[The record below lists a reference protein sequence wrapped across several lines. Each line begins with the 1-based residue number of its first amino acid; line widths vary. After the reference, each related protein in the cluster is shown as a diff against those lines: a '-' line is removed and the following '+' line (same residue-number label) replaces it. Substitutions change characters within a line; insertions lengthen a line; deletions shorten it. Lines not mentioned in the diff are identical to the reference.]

1 MGFVPIGERETA
13 EMLRAAGAASF
24 DDLLVDIP
32 QALRLARKLNLPEP
46 LCEMEARAHLKRLA
60 GLNAPAEGYTCFLGG
75 GAYDHYVPAIVDEIA
90 SRAEFYTAYTP
101 YQPEIS
107 QGTLQSIYE
116 YQSLITRLTG
126 MEVSNASLYDGGT
139 ALAEAVLMA
148 VAISGRKE
156 AVVSGCL
163 NPMRLA
169 ILKTYLKATG
179 IDLKVTGR
187 KRGLTD
193 ADEVRSLASK
203 STGCVV
209 VDSPNFFGVVEDCA
223 AIGEAAKPVGAVF
236 IAAVDPVS
244 LGILASPG
252 ECGVDIVV
260 GEGQGLGNYLNF
272 GGPYLGFM
280 AAKREHIRRLPGRIV
295 GKTVD
300 SRGRTCYCLTLQ
312 TREQHIRREKAT
324 SNICTNE
331 ALVALRAAV
340 YLCWLGPDGIRQLG
354 ETCLAKAVYA
364 GKALAS
370 RGLKLE
376 FAAPFFR
383 EFVVRLPFDATG
395 AVKML
400 AAKRILAGIPL
411 GRFYPDLKDCLLVS
425 LTEKRTKAEIDL
437 LAASLGEMVR
447 RGEA

>member
-1 MGFVPIGERETA
+1 MGFVPIGERDKA

-32 QALRLARKLNLPEP
+32 QALRLNRKLNLPEP
-46 LCEMEARAHLKRLA
+46 LCEMDARAHLTRLS
-60 GLNAPAEGYTCFLGG
+60 GLNAPADGFTCFLGG
-75 GAYDHYVPAIVDEIA
+75 GAYDHYVPAVVDEVA

-116 YQSLITRLTG
+116 YQSLVARLTG

-148 VAISGRKE
+148 AATNGRKE
-156 AVVSGCL
+156 AVASGCM

-169 ILKTYLKATG
+169 ILRTYLRATG
-179 IDLKVTGR
+179 ISLKVTGR
-187 KRGLTD
+187 KDGLTD
-193 ADEVRSLASK
+193 PDEVRSLVSK
-203 STGCVV
+203 STACVV
-209 VDSPNFFGVVEDCA
+209 VDSPNFFGIVEDPA
-223 AIGEAAKPVGAVF
+223 PIGEAAKSVGAAF
-236 IAAVDPVS
+236 IEVVDPLS
-244 LGILASPG
+244 LGILAPPG
-252 ECGVDIVV
+252 ERGVDIAV

-272 GGPYLGFM
+272 GGPYLGFI
-280 AAKREHIRRLPGRIV
+280 ATRKEHIRRLPGRIV

-300 SRGRTCYCLTLQ
+300 SSGRTCYCLTLQ

-324 SNICTNE
+324 SNICTNA

-364 GKALAS
+364 EKALAS
-370 RGLKLE
+370 RGIRLE
-376 FAAPFFR
+376 FAAPFFK
-383 EFVVRLPFDATG
+383 EFVVRLPFDALS
-395 AVKML
+395 AVRML
-400 AAKRILAGIPL
+400 AGKRILAGIHL
-411 GRFYPDLKDCLLVS
+411 GRFYPDMANCLLIS
-425 LTEKRTKAEIDL
+425 FTEKRTRAEIDL
-437 LAASLGEMVR
+437 LADSLADAVR
-447 RGEA
+447 KVEV